1 MQPEP
6 QKSISCSSSACCAA
20 DLALELYTL
29 PFYPQLTVRVGETE
43 RVRDEK
49 GSGNLEIHCHFTP
62 EESEGQREVGG
73 TLLKATQLI
82 RGRELCLR
90 IPNSGLLEI
99 MGLCFASSL
108 MHALQLETLVTEQGH
123 SITEDN

>member
-1 MQPEP
+1 MQPQP
-6 QKSISCSSSACCAA
+6 QKSVSCSSSACCAA

-29 PFYPQLTVRVGETE
+29 PFYPQLTVRVREAE

-49 GSGNLEIHCHFTP
+49 GSGDLETHCRFTP
-62 EESEGQREVGG
+62 EESKGQSGGG

-82 RGRELCLR
+82 RGRELCLQ

-99 MGLCFASSL
+99 LGLFFASRL
-108 MHALQLETLVTEQGH
+108 VHALQLETLVTE
-123 SITEDN
+123 

>member
-1 MQPEP
+1 MQPQP
-6 QKSISCSSSACCAA
+6 QKSVSCSSSACCAA

-29 PFYPQLTVRVGETE
+29 PFYPQLTVRVREAE

-49 GSGNLEIHCHFTP
+49 GLGILKSIVILHLKSP
-62 EESEGQREVGG
+62 KAREGGR

-99 MGLCFASSL
+99 LGLFFASRL
-108 MHALQLETLVTEQGH
+108 VHALQLETLVTE
-123 SITEDN
+123 

>member
-1 MQPEP
+1 MQPQP
-6 QKSISCSSSACCAA
+6 QKSVSCSSSACCAA

-29 PFYPQLTVRVGETE
+29 PFYPQLTVRVREAE

-62 EESEGQREVGG
+62 EESEGRGGGG

-82 RGRELCLR
+82 RGRELCLQ

-99 MGLCFASSL
+99 VGLFFASSL
-108 MHALQLETLVTEQGH
+108 VHALQLETLVTE
-123 SITEDN
+123 